1 MLDCQTKSLYEAK
14 VKVMLS
20 RNFKEKPVDI
30 MRGIVTDMSSA
41 GIVISGRHFQ
51 EVKSDVSGEYMERP
65 LSKQTK
71 VFFLPFHSIKYIDVI
86 LEGSNSEKIA
96 NKIENNPVLEMPVKE
111 YAFSPVSGKTRADE
125 VDDDD

>member
-1 MLDCQTKSLYEAK
+1 MLECYTKSLHEAK

-30 MRGIVTDMSSA
+30 MRGVVTDMSTA

-51 EVKSDVSGEYMERP
+51 EVKDDRSGEYLERP

-71 VFFLPFHSIKYIDVI
+71 VFFLPFHSIKYIDII
-86 LEGSNSEKIA
+86 LEGSRAEEIAKKVEK
-96 NKIENNPVLEMPVKE
+96 NPILEMPIRE
-111 YAFSPVSGKTRADE
+111 HAFSPVSGKTRADE
-125 VDDDD
+125 IDD